1 MYKDFLNFFIA
12 RRISSS
18 VSTPNGQVMI
28 RIATLSVAISV
39 AVMIIAIN
47 IIVGFKSEITS
58 KVVGFAAHYKIVSL
72 DDRSNAPISAN
83 LPYIDSLR
91 NVSFVRSVSPFT
103 SKGGVMKTTEG
114 IKGVVLKGVD
124 GSYNLDFFRDNLVEG
139 QLPIFSDTL
148 KSKEILISKSLSS
161 EMNLKLGDKFEMMF
175 ITDDNVY
182 RDRLSVGGIF
192 QTSLSEFDGSVIVGD
207 LRVASRVS
215 GFDDDH
221 ITGYEIVTDDLEKV
235 DLYID
240 SLEQIVFDG
249 TPDEEPTMVV
259 PITEEYI
266 RIFDWLNLQDMN
278 IWVVMVIMI
287 FVSAFNMIAM
297 MLIILIDK
305 SSMIGILKALG
316 MRGADLQRVFLYRS
330 TYIVFIGVVIGVAVG
345 LGLSLLQLH
354 FKLVTLSADAY
365 FISYVPI
372 KINYSYICGVALV
385 SLVSLVLLQVIPV
398 RMISKMSPHKSI
410 KFN

>member
-1 MYKDFLNFFIA
+1 MYVDFLNFFIA

-18 VSTPNGQVMI
+18 ASTANGRVMI

-39 AVMIIAIN
+39 AVMVVAIN

-58 KVVGFAAHYKIVSL
+58 KVVGFAAHFKVVSL
-72 DDRSNAPISAN
+72 DNRSNEPISAD
-83 LPYIDSLR
+83 LPYLDSLR
-91 NVSFVRSVSPFT
+91 AMPFVRSVVPFT
-103 SKGGVMKTTEG
+103 AKGGVMKTSEG
-114 IKGVVLKGVD
+114 VKGVVLKGVD
-124 GSYNLDFFRDNLVEG
+124 STYDMEFFRESMIEG
-139 QLPIFSDTL
+139 EFPIFSDTL
-148 KSKEILISKSLSS
+148 KSKDVLISKSLAA

-175 ITDDNVY
+175 ITDDNVF

-192 QTSLSEFDGSVIVGD
+192 QTSLSEFDGSMIVGD

-215 GFDDDH
+215 GFDDNQV
-221 ITGYEIVTDDLEKV
+221 TGYEIITDDIAKV
-235 DLYID
+235 DQYLEP
-240 SLEQIVFDG
+240 LEQIVFDT

-259 PITEEYI
+259 PVTEEYI

-330 TYIVFIGVVIGVAVG
+330 VYIVFTGVVIGLTIG

-354 FKLVTLSADAY
+354 FKIVTLSADAY
-365 FISYVPI
+365 FLNYVPI
-372 KINYSYICGVALV
+372 KINYLYICGVALV
-385 SLVSLVLLQVIPV
+385 SFVSLILLQVVPV
-398 RMISKMSPHKSI
+398 RIISKMSPHKSI